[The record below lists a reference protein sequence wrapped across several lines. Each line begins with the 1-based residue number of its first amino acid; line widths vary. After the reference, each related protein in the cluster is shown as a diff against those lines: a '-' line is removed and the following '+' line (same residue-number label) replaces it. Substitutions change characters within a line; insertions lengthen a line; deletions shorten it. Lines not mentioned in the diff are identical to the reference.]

1 MNKVIG
7 YARISSGKGSQIL
20 DPQVSKLQES
30 GCDQI
35 FSETISTRK
44 AEKERPELMKCL
56 SSLRKGDTLKL
67 CTLSRLG
74 RTQTEVIQRL
84 NDLQAEGINVI
95 TLDGLVNLEAL
106 GKFAPVLI
114 GLLTGLN
121 QVEREQISERVQ
133 MSVDYRR
140 ENNFRLVAD
149 QKQVRK
155 RKLVLRLRM
164 KAKVIEKSGSK
175 LVRIATIR
183 RGIADNEKV
192 EVGKMKEDRLEKEL
206 LESGRFNDKFSKVFG
221 KWSKNFTRNLSWL
234 YVPRWRKIRGLD
246 KDDPV
251 ENKGQM
257 QSSFKEFE
265 DKING

>member
-7 YARISSGKGSQIL
+7 YARISSGTGTQIL
-20 DPQVSKLQES
+20 DPQVEKLKES

-44 AEKERPELMKCL
+44 IEKERPELMKCL
-56 SSLRKGDTLKL
+56 QSLRKGDTLKI

-121 QVEREQISERVQ
+121 QVEREQIAERVQ

-140 ENNFRLVAD
+140 RTGGNLGGRPKTSSKKE
-149 QKQVRK
+149 
-155 RKLVLRLRM
+155 KLVVRLREEGESLRGIREQTGL
-164 KAKVIEKSGSK
+164 AV
-175 LVRIATIR
+175 ATIR
-183 RGIADNEKV
+183 GILSRNQEP
-192 EVGKMKEDRLEKEL
+192 VGIGVAK
-206 LESGRFNDKFSKVFG
+206 
-221 KWSKNFTRNLSWL
+221 
-234 YVPRWRKIRGLD
+234 
-246 KDDPV
+246 
-251 ENKGQM
+251 
-257 QSSFKEFE
+257 
-265 DKING
+265 